1 MAGPRPDDGIEPAL
15 VVILGGVA
23 AALHV
28 GKLPPA
34 IATLQLALG
43 LTLVQAGF
51 LLSLLQ
57 LAGMVFGLAF
67 GVLADGIGARR
78 SMVLGLT
85 VLAAASALGGAAN
98 GVAPLMLLRTA
109 EGFGFLLAVLP
120 APGLVRRLAAPGR
133 VNAMLGLWGAYMPLA
148 TALALLAGPL
158 AIAALGWRGWW
169 WLLAAASLAMAL
181 WLAAAVPAAPAAPG
195 EARPGPAATAG
206 IIGAAG
212 GVHIAGMAGMAPT
225 ARNAAAAGMAGMV
238 STARHAGPAAA
249 PLTWRMRLARTL
261 AAPGPWLV
269 ALSFWLYSGQ
279 WLAVIGFLPAIY
291 TAAGLGAGTTAL
303 LTALAAGVNMVGN
316 IGAGRLLQRGWPA
329 QRLLRIGFA
338 TMGLAALVVFAAG
351 AIPTWLRYAAALLFS
366 SAGGLIPATLFALA
380 VRLAPGEAMLGST
393 VGWVQQWSAFGQFAA
408 PPLVAWVAM
417 RTGSWHFTWIV
428 TGSCSVLGLLLSL
441 AIARRLHALSR
452 MHTPHAS

>member
-98 GVAPLMLLRTA
+98 GVAPLMLLRAA

-120 APGLVRRLAAPGR
+120 APGLVRRLVAPGR

-158 AIAALGWRGWW
+158 AIGALGWRGWW
-169 WLLAAASLAMAL
+169 WLLAATSLAMAL
-181 WLAAAVPAAPAAPG
+181 WLATAVPAAPA

-206 IIGAAG
+206 TIGSAG
-212 GVHIAGMAGMAPT
+212 GVDRAGMAPTAPT
-225 ARNAAAAGMAGMV
+225 ARNAATAGMV
-238 STARHAGPAAA
+238 GMASTASHAGPAAA

-291 TAAGLGAGTTAL
+291 TAAGLGAGTIAL

-329 QRLLRIGFA
+329 PRLLRIGFA

-366 SAGGLIPATLFALA
+366 SAGGLIPATLLALA

-393 VGWVQQWSAFGQFAA
+393 VGWVQQWPAFGQFAA
-408 PPLVAWVAM
+408 PPLVAWVAT
-417 RTGSWHFTWIV
+417 RAGGWHLTWIV
-428 TGSCSVLGLLLSL
+428 TAICSVLGLLLSL
-441 AIARRLHALSR
+441 AIARRLRAGSR
-452 MHTPHAS
+452 MHTPHAP

>member
-98 GVAPLMLLRTA
+98 GVAPLMLLRAA

-120 APGLVRRLAAPGR
+120 APGLVRRLVAPGR

-181 WLAAAVPAAPAAPG
+181 WLAAAVPAAPA

-206 IIGAAG
+206 AIGAG
-212 GVHIAGMAGMAPT
+212 
-225 ARNAAAAGMAGMV
+225 
-238 STARHAGPAAA
+238 HAGPAAA

-291 TAAGLGAGTTAL
+291 TAEGLGAGTTAL

-316 IGAGRLLQRGWPA
+316 VGAGRLLQRGWPA
-329 QRLLRIGFA
+329 PRLLRIGFA
-338 TMGLAALVVFAAG
+338 TMGLAAVVVFAAG

-380 VRLAPGEAMLGST
+380 MRLAPGEAMLGST

-417 RTGSWHFTWIV
+417 RAGGWHLTWIV
-428 TGSCSVLGLLLSL
+428 TASCSVLGLLLSL
-441 AIARRLHALSR
+441 AIARRLRAGSR
-452 MHTPHAS
+452 MHTPLAP

>member
-1 MAGPRPDDGIEPAL
+1 MRAPPRPATPSATAGPRGGDGVEPAL

-51 LLSLLQ
+51 LLSLVQ

-67 GVLADGIGARR
+67 GVLADGVGAKR
-78 SMVLGLT
+78 SMVLGLAL
-85 VLAAASALGGAAN
+85 LAAASALGGAAD
-98 GVAPLMLLRTA
+98 GVAPLMLLRAT

-120 APGLVRRLAAPGR
+120 APGLVRRLVAPGR
-133 VNAMLGLWGAYMPLA
+133 VNAMLGLWGAYMPMA

-158 AIAALGWRGWW
+158 AIAMLGWRGWW
-169 WLLAAASLAMAL
+169 WLLAAASLAMAA
-181 WLAAAVPAAPAAPG
+181 WLAAAVPAPPAAAQPG
-195 EARPGPAATAG
+195 SA
-206 IIGAAG
+206 GAAG
-212 GVHIAGMAGMAPT
+212 PAGTLLP
-225 ARNAAAAGMAGMV
+225 
-238 STARHAGPAAA
+238 
-249 PLTWRMRLARTL
+249 WRTRLARTL

-291 TAAGLGAGTTAL
+291 AAAGLGAGATAL
-303 LTALAAGVNMVGN
+303 LTALAAGVNMIGN

-329 QRLLRIGFA
+329 PRLLRIGFA
-338 TMGLAALVVFAAG
+338 AMGLAALVVFAAG
-351 AIPTWLRYAAALLFS
+351 PIPTGFRYLAALLFS

-408 PPLVAWVAM
+408 PPLAAWVAT
-417 RTGSWHFTWIV
+417 RAGGWHLSWVF

-441 AIARRLHALSR
+441 AIARRLR
-452 MHTPHAS
+452 P

>member
-1 MAGPRPDDGIEPAL
+1 MRAPSRPATPSATAGPCGGDGVEPAL

-51 LLSLLQ
+51 LLSLVQ
-57 LAGMVFGLAF
+57 LAGMVLGLAV
-67 GVLADGIGARR
+67 GVLADGIGAKR
-78 SMVLGLT
+78 SMVLGLAL
-85 VLAAASALGGAAN
+85 LAAASALGGAAN
-98 GVAPLMLLRTA
+98 GVAPLMVLRAA

-120 APGLVRRLAAPGR
+120 APGLVRRLVAPGR
-133 VNAMLGLWGAYMPLA
+133 VNAMLGLWGAYMPMA

-158 AIAALGWRGWW
+158 AIAMLGWHGWW
-169 WLLAAASLAMAL
+169 WLLAAASLAMAA
-181 WLAAAVPAAPAAPG
+181 WLAATVPAPPAAAQPG
-195 EARPGPAATAG
+195 SAGAAGPAATLL
-206 IIGAAG
+206 
-212 GVHIAGMAGMAPT
+212 P
-225 ARNAAAAGMAGMV
+225 
-238 STARHAGPAAA
+238 
-249 PLTWRMRLARTL
+249 WRARLARTL

-291 TAAGLGAGTTAL
+291 AAAGLGAGATAL
-303 LTALAAGVNMVGN
+303 LTALAAGVNMIGN

-329 QRLLRIGFA
+329 PRLLRIGFT

-351 AIPTWLRYAAALLFS
+351 PIPTGLRYLAALLFS
-366 SAGGLIPATLFALA
+366 SAGGLISATLFALA

-408 PPLVAWVAM
+408 PPLVAWVAT
-417 RTGSWHFTWIV
+417 RAGGWHLSWVFNGI
-428 TGSCSVLGLLLSL
+428 CSVLGLLLSQ
-441 AIARRLHALSR
+441 AIARRLRA
-452 MHTPHAS
+452 